1 MRSFGQEPPGSSCRA
16 KRQEPG
22 RKAQAGPT
30 VWAVVRQEDFSAKD
44 GFFLGGNA
52 CRSEASVRSHRKA
65 VPSVFGFHPSGRFA
79 GLEFVEHAPYPV
91 DFTALDDL

>member
-1 MRSFGQEPPGSSCRA
+1 
-16 KRQEPG
+16 
-22 RKAQAGPT
+22 
-30 VWAVVRQEDFSAKD
+30 VVRQEDFSAKD